1 MTMDYA
7 FPSFTPDSLTL
18 IAGLGETGVAAA
30 RWCAQ
35 RGERLRV
42 LDTREQPAGL
52 AALQAHLTA
61 SSCVADVRL
70 GAEHFNHEATLQGV
84 QRLVISPGLSPL
96 QQPQRTLLAL
106 AAQRGIPIQGEM
118 ELFALA
124 LKDLR
129 EQGYEPKILGVTGTN
144 GKTTV
149 TAMTRKLLADSGIDA
164 LKDVK
169 AAGNIGPAALTA
181 LMDALAQ
188 NRLPQVWVL
197 ELSSF
202 QLHTT
207 RSLKLD
213 AAAVLNLSQDHLDWH
228 GDMAAYSTAKKRL
241 LNMADIH
248 VVNRDDKPCL
258 AMVDEPLATRVITF
272 GTGLT
277 DYVGDLGLDSDHGLT
292 WLAAAQENDDPPPA
306 PPTTRRRKKN
316 EPDEPLLRHT
326 GKVTRLMPVDALR
339 VRGCHHALNA
349 LAALALGRVAGA
361 GWGDMLRALRA
372 YEGEPHR
379 SQFVRTVGGVQ
390 FVNDS
395 KATNVGATL
404 AALNGMGSESDAGT
418 GSARVVLIAG
428 GLGKGQ
434 NFSPLAAAVAQYARA
449 VVLIGQDAAE
459 IEAALADTNISC
471 KRADT
476 LEGAIEL
483 AFERAQ
489 AGDTVLLSPAC
500 ASQDMFRDYVQRGE
514 RFVQGVQ
521 ALALERGEV
530 A

>member
-1 MTMDYA
+1 MMDYT

-18 IAGLGETGVAAA
+18 VVGLGETGVAAA

-42 LDTREQPAGL
+42 IDTREQPAGL
-52 AALQAHLTA
+52 AALQEDLAA
-61 SSCVADVRL
+61 SKCTVDVRL

-84 QRLVISPGLSPL
+84 QRLVISPGISPL
-96 QQPQRTLLAL
+96 QPPQRTLLAL

-129 EQGYEPKILGVTGTN
+129 EQGYEPKMLGVTGTN

-149 TAMTRKLLADSGIDA
+149 TAMTRKLLTDSGMDA
-164 LKDVK
+164 R

-181 LMDALAQ
+181 LMDALTQ
-188 NRLPQVWVL
+188 NQLPQVWVL

-241 LNMADIH
+241 LDMAEIH
-248 VVNRDDKPCL
+248 IVNRDDKPCL
-258 AMVDEPLATRVITF
+258 AMVDEPLASKVITF
-272 GTGLT
+272 GAGLT

-292 WLAAAQENDDPPPA
+292 WLAAVQDNDDPPPA
-306 PPTTRRRKKN
+306 SPARRSNSRRKKH
-316 EPDEPLLRHT
+316 EADEPVLRHT
-326 GKVTRLMPVDALR
+326 GKVTRLMPADALR
-339 VRGCHHALNA
+339 VRGRHHALNA
-349 LAALALGRVAGA
+349 LAALALGRVAGVS
-361 GWGDMLRALRA
+361 WGNMLHALRS

-379 SQFVRTVGGVQ
+379 TQFVRTVGQVH
-390 FVNDS
+390 FINDS

-404 AALNGMGSESDAGT
+404 AALQGMDAGN
-418 GSARVVLIAG
+418 GSDRIVLIAG

-434 NFSPLAAAVAQYARA
+434 NFSPLAAPVAQHARA

-459 IEAALADTNISC
+459 IAAALSATDVAIT
-471 KRADT
+471 RADT
-476 LEGAIEL
+476 LEGAVEH

-500 ASQDMFRDYVQRGE
+500 ASQDMFRDYAQRGE
-514 RFVQGVQ
+514 RFAQAVQ
-521 ALALERGEV
+521 ALALEQGDV